1 MENTCVF
8 VESSVDKLSS
18 ESEEV
23 DSIDGLQ
30 SAEEVDSIDG
40 FLRVDKMPRDVC
52 ISIALTILFFLNG
65 GGRQSTSK
73 LVSAVVL
80 LVVDVREDADDRI

>member
-1 MENTCVF
+1 M
-8 VESSVDKLSS
+8 DKLSS

-23 DSIDGLQ
+23 DSIDGLLF
-30 SAEEVDSIDG
+30 VG
-40 FLRVDKMPRDVC
+40 KMPRDMLST
-52 ISIALTILFFLNG
+52 SIVLTILFFLNG

-80 LVVDVREDADDRI
+80 LVDVREDAGDWI

>member
-23 DSIDGLQ
+23 GSIDGLL

-40 FLRVDKMPRDVC
+40 LLPRSDVC
-52 ISIALTILFFLNG
+52 ISIVLTILFFLNG

-80 LVVDVREDADDRI
+80 LVVDVREDADDRIWCF

>member
-1 MENTCVF
+1 M
-8 VESSVDKLSS
+8 DKLSS
-18 ESEEV
+18 E
-23 DSIDGLQ
+23 

-40 FLRVDKMPRDVC
+40 LLSAEEVDSIDGLLLVGKMPRVC
-52 ISIALTILFFLNG
+52 ISIVLTILFFLNG

-80 LVVDVREDADDRI
+80 LVVDVREDAGDWI

>member
-1 MENTCVF
+1 M
-8 VESSVDKLSS
+8 DKLSS

-23 DSIDGLQ
+23 DSIDGLL

-40 FLRVDKMPRDVC
+40 LLFVGKMPRDVLC
-52 ISIALTILFFLNG
+52 ISIVLTILFFLNG

-80 LVVDVREDADDRI
+80 LVDVREDAGDWI

>member
-23 DSIDGLQ
+23 DSIDGLLF
-30 SAEEVDSIDG
+30 VG
-40 FLRVDKMPRDVC
+40 KMPRDVLC
-52 ISIALTILFFLNG
+52 VSIVLTILFFLNG

-80 LVVDVREDADDRI
+80 LVDVREDSGDWI

>member
-1 MENTCVF
+1 M
-8 VESSVDKLSS
+8 DKLSS

-23 DSIDGLQ
+23 DSIDGLLF
-30 SAEEVDSIDG
+30 VG
-40 FLRVDKMPRDVC
+40 KMPRDMLST
-52 ISIALTILFFLNG
+52 SIVLTILFFLRG

-80 LVVDVREDADDRI
+80 LVDVSEDAGDWI